1 MLDVC
6 NIRFETFDGF
16 LQILLMRIG
25 DPLKLDRRSV
35 IFKAKLVRRRINGE
49 KHILTRLVCQFSCAN
64 SDSMELFQAES
75 LDVCPI
81 SKRQ

>member
-16 LQILLMRIG
+16 LQILLMRI
-25 DPLKLDRRSV
+25 DRRSV